1 MLIVPVVF
9 TIGPEDKPEALMKY
23 ASLLTGQSDGADP
36 NAPPPTGGS
45 ADATSSRNNVR
56 RIVRGIIEGETR
68 VLVSTMTAEEVFT
81 NRALF
86 KANVTNNVQTELSK
100 FGLIM
105 YIPLL
110 PTPSGNI
117 EQLADV
123 NFST

>member
-1 MLIVPVVF
+1 MTQEKLMLIVPVVF
-9 TIGPEDKPEALMKY
+9 TIGPEDAPEPLKKY
-23 ASLLTGQSDGADP
+23 ASLLTGTSDGADP
-36 NAPPPTGGS
+36 TTAGTPAGNADG
-45 ADATSSRNNVR
+45 RNNVR

-105 YIPLL
+105 
-110 PTPSGNI
+110 
-117 EQLADV
+117 
-123 NFST
+123 

>member
-9 TIGPEDKPEALMKY
+9 TIGPEDKPEALKKY

-36 NAPPPTGGS
+36 NAPVAAGTS
-45 ADATSSRNNVR
+45 EAVSSRNNVR

-105 YIPLL
+105 FVP
-110 PTPSGNI
+110 PTTAFPGRF
-117 EQLADV
+117 EQTTDG
-123 NFST
+123 

>member
-9 TIGPEDKPEALMKY
+9 TIGPEDKPDALKKY

-36 NAPPPTGGS
+36 SAATGTAAGT
-45 ADATSSRNNVR
+45 DSRNNVR

-105 YIPLL
+105 LVHIPFLFSRTL
-110 PTPSGNI
+110 PCAT
-117 EQLADV
+117 LAISV
-123 NFST
+123 Q